1 MAFWE
6 ETDGWAS
13 TDHCPG
19 VSNWVKVPLF
29 LVTVSC
35 FNVLMKAAPAQ
46 WPGMLS
52 VAAIS
57 FVTINLASTVGEMSS
72 SSATV
77 VTAFLIGIAG
87 NLYAYATNSPALIPI
102 LSGVFLIVPGGMSV
116 KGVHALIH
124 DDMSG
129 GLAFGSG
136 VMMVAVS
143 ISIGLFAASV
153 LMYKPKL
160 KLSNAVFF

>member
-6 ETDGWAS
+6 DTGSWVS
-13 TDHCPG
+13 TENCHG
-19 VSNWVKVPLF
+19 VSNWGKVPLF
-29 LVTVSC
+29 LATVCC
-35 FNVLMKAAPAQ
+35 FSVLMKAAPAQ
-46 WPGMLS
+46 WPGMVG

-57 FVTINLASTVGEMSS
+57 FVTINLASTVGGMSS

-87 NLYAYATNSPALIPI
+87 NLYGYATNSPALIPI

-116 KGVHALIH
+116 KGVHALINN
-124 DDMSG
+124 DLNG

-136 VMMVAVS
+136 MMMVAVS
-143 ISIGLFAASV
+143 ISIGLFDTKKINLGCEGNTIRPAIR
-153 LMYKPKL
+153 
-160 KLSNAVFF
+160 